1 MLALLLAVHT
11 SAPVVAPSPLA
22 GTTIVVDP
30 GHPSEVGIGTRG
42 ARVTELEICWK
53 IGLSLKEYL
62 KRKGATVVLTKDSM
76 NQMVRNQQRAEVGN
90 KVGANYV
97 IRLHCDA
104 ADGRGFSTY
113 YPSRQGTVRGVTG
126 PSAQV
131 IAESKKFAAVFH
143 PALARELS
151 GHLRDRGPKTDLQTA
166 VGVRQGALTGS
177 IFSQVPVVL
186 IEMAVLT
193 NPQDEAWIE
202 KRENQLLYA
211 QAITNATEAVF
222 RKYPAMN

>member
-1 MLALLLAVHT
+1 M
-11 SAPVVAPSPLA
+11 VAPSPLA

-62 KRKGATVVLTKDSM
+62 QRRGATVVLTKRTM
-76 NQMVRNQQRAEVGN
+76 NERVENQRRAEIGN
-90 KVGANYV
+90 QAGANYV

-113 YPSRQGTVRGVTG
+113 YPSRPGTVRGVTG

-131 IAESKKFAAVFH
+131 LADSKKFAAVFH
-143 PALARELS
+143 PALAKGLA

-166 VGVRQGALTGS
+166 VGARQGALTGS
-177 IFSQVPVVL
+177 IFSQRPVVL

-211 QAITNATEAVF
+211 QAITDATEAVF
-222 RKYPAMN
+222 RKYPTAN